1 MFSNEAFAQNAEKY
15 MDMVFRVA
23 YGWLKNSDDANDV
36 TQDVLIELYKTDKA
50 FESDAHL
57 KNWLIRVTVNRCKM
71 LFRSQW
77 RRHEDIDDYA
87 ETLSFEQP
95 RDGELFKAVMAL
107 DKKYRV
113 PLLLF
118 YYEGYTTAEAA
129 SMLGIPEKTVSTR
142 LYRARAKLRTILEEE
157 ESNDR
162 KREISTRIRAAARL
176 PGHDDGGNEDDRTEN
191 ETARAAPR
199 RDHRPCGRARAG
211 ARQRCLC
218 LGSRWHSAH
227 SAALAQ
233 R

>member
-15 MDMVFRVA
+15 MDTVFRVA
-23 YGWLKNSDDANDV
+23 YGWLKNPDDANDV

-71 LFRSQW
+71 FFRSPW

-118 YYEGYTTAEAA
+118 YY
-129 SMLGIPEKTVSTR
+129 
-142 LYRARAKLRTILEEE
+142 
-157 ESNDR
+157 
-162 KREISTRIRAAARL
+162 
-176 PGHDDGGNEDDRTEN
+176 
-191 ETARAAPR
+191 
-199 RDHRPCGRARAG
+199 
-211 ARQRCLC
+211 
-218 LGSRWHSAH
+218 
-227 SAALAQ
+227 
-233 R
+233 

>member
-15 MDMVFRVA
+15 MDTVFRVA
-23 YGWLKNSDDANDV
+23 YGWLKNPDDANDV

-71 LFRSQW
+71 FFRSPW

-95 RDGELFKAVMAL
+95 RDEELFKAVMAL

-118 YYEGYTTAEAA
+118 YYEGVYNGGGRVDARHSRKDRQHKTLPRKGEAQ
-129 SMLGIPEKTVSTR
+129 
-142 LYRARAKLRTILEEE
+142 
-157 ESNDR
+157 NDF
-162 KREISTRIRAAARL
+162 
-176 PGHDDGGNEDDRTEN
+176 GGV
-191 ETARAAPR
+191 
-199 RDHRPCGRARAG
+199 
-211 ARQRCLC
+211 RQ
-218 LGSRWHSAH
+218 
-227 SAALAQ
+227 
-233 R
+233 